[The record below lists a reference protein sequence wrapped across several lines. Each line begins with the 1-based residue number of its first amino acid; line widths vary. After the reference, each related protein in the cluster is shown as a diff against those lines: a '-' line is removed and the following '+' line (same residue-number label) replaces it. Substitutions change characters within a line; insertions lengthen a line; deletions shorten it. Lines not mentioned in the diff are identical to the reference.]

1 MINYSGLNNETKK
14 LLDFTSPNFF
24 VSATPISNDLTLS
37 ESAAT
42 EAFHNLGTAGTIM
55 GDTGFINSSDFIIP
69 YNSIQDSIAINQD
82 SIFSLWQAVT
92 TNHYLVDAGT
102 SYRELAKVRNQTF
115 TTAGVIAE
123 NSGWASCLRDNQVL
137 NSYTKEDFRNNGG
150 SITLTAFDNSGPE
163 ATVSFNESSNILCGN
178 CGRATVSLSSG
189 SNMVHACVSFS
200 ETSNT
205 ADFGLI
211 VRTVAFPQIFTLIT
225 NECCLGWS
233 SRNFNSFTTEKNIY
247 WKYYS
252 KFEEIIK

>member
-1 MINYSGLNNETKK
+1 MLLSSNIRSFSILSPAAIAHISFLDVGALSIIAYLSSSNTFSKSANISVFLNGT
-14 LLDFTSPNFF
+14 LTCLCRSPM
-24 VSATPISNDLTLS
+24 LR
-37 ESAAT
+37 
-42 EAFHNLGTAGTIM
+42 
-55 GDTGFINSSDFIIP
+55 
-69 YNSIQDSIAINQD
+69 
-82 SIFSLWQAVT
+82 IF
-92 TNHYLVDAGT
+92 
-102 SYRELAKVRNQTF
+102 F